1 MINRDFRKVKNI
13 SKEMEE
19 YYSNYFIRNTDKFF
33 SKWRFTENDLNSV
46 FLMEGQ
52 EYLLIGQST
61 DSHFLLKK
69 KDDESKWFVSG
80 DFLAKEF
87 ERKN

>member
-19 YYSNYFIRNTDKFF
+19 YYVKYFIRNAGKFF
-33 SKWRFTENDLNSV
+33 SKWRFTENDLNTTFSK
-46 FLMEGQ
+46 EGE
-52 EYLLIGQST
+52 EYALIGQST
-61 DSHFLLKK
+61 DAQFVLKK
-69 KDDESKWFVSG
+69 TDDESKWFVSG